1 MQLLNKIDDPKD
13 LRKLKPE
20 QLPQVAAE
28 AREYMIET
36 LSKIGGHTG
45 ASLGAVE
52 LAIALHYAFE
62 TPKDKLV
69 WDVGHQAYVHKMLT
83 GRREQLHTI
92 RQYEGLSGFLKR
104 DESIYDEFEAGHAGT
119 SLSAALGM
127 AMARDLAGAKNHVVA
142 IIGDSSIMTGM
153 ACEAINQAGHLKT
166 KLIIILNDNEM
177 SISPSVGALEGYLT
191 RLRKGQTYHRFK
203 DDVEEILKA
212 IPGIGDLVLQTAK
225 DVKDTIKAAIVP
237 GVFVEELGFRY
248 MGPVNGHDT
257 AALLAAFEEAKK
269 ADGPIIIHA
278 LTVKGK
284 GYKPAEADQAA
295 WHGTSAFE
303 VASGKFIKEAS
314 PAPSY
319 TAVFANA
326 LIDIMRKD
334 EKVTAVTAAMPDGT
348 GMSKVMKEFPK
359 RAIDV
364 GIAEQH
370 AVTFCAGMAT
380 QGFKPVVAIYSTF
393 LQRGFDQ
400 IYHDVCLMDLPVT
413 FAMDR
418 GGIAGADGPTHHG
431 LLDVGYLRVMPNQI
445 VMAPKDENE
454 LRHMLLTAIEA
465 GHPASLRY
473 PRGNGVGVSMEE
485 EIHTLEI
492 GKAELLTEGSGDVAI
507 FALGTA
513 TYAALKAADRLAKDG
528 IRATVVNARF
538 VKPLDEDLLIAI
550 AKSHRLVITVEES
563 YLSCGFGSAVL
574 EMLEARNALYTG
586 PRLIR
591 LGLPD
596 ALIPHASQSLLH
608 AKYGIDADG
617 IYNRAKETIAVLDG
631 KIFASVR

>member
-1 MQLLNKIDDPKD
+1 MYLLKQINDPRD

-52 LAIALHYAFE
+52 LAIALHYAFA
-62 TPKDKLV
+62 TPTDKLV
-69 WDVGHQAYVHKMLT
+69 WDVGHQAYVHKILT
-83 GRREQLHTI
+83 GRRDQLHTI
-92 RQYEGLSGFLKR
+92 RQYNGLSGFLKR

-127 AMARDLAGAKNHVVA
+127 AVARDIAGEKNHVVA
-142 IIGDSSIMTGM
+142 VIGDSSIMTGM
-153 ACEAINQAGHLKT
+153 ACEAINQAGHLGT
-166 KLIIILNDNEM
+166 RLIIVLNDNEM

-191 RLRKGQTYHRFK
+191 RLRKGQTYHRLK
-203 DDVEEILKA
+203 DDFEEIVKA
-212 IPGIGDLVLQTAK
+212 IPGIGDLVLQAAK
-225 DVKDTIKAAIVP
+225 DVKDAIKAAIVP
-237 GVFVEELGFRY
+237 GVFVEDLGFRY
-248 MGPVNGHDT
+248 LGPVNGHDT
-257 AALLAAFEEAKK
+257 SALLEAFETAKQETH
-269 ADGPIIIHA
+269 PVIIHA

-284 GYKPAEADQAA
+284 GYAPAEADRAA
-295 WHGTSAFE
+295 WHGTSAYE
-303 VASGKFIKEAS
+303 VSSGKFIKEAS

-326 LIDIMRKD
+326 LIDIMRQD

-380 QGFKPVVAIYSTF
+380 QGYKPVVAIYSTF

-431 LLDVGYLRVMPNQI
+431 LLDIGYLRIMPNQI

-454 LRHMLLTAIEA
+454 LRHMLLTAIES

-473 PRGNGVGVSMEE
+473 PRGSGVGAAMDD
-485 EIHTLEI
+485 EIHTLDI
-492 GKAELLTEGSGDVAI
+492 GKAELLAEGSGDVAI
-507 FALGTA
+507 FAFGPP
-513 TYAALKAADRLAKDG
+513 TYAALKAADRLAKEG
-528 IRATVVNARF
+528 IRCTIVNARF
-538 VKPLDEDLLIAI
+538 AKPLDEDLLIALTNT
-550 AKSHRLVITVEES
+550 HRLIVTVEEA
-563 YLSCGFGSAVL
+563 YLNCGFGSAVL
-574 EMLEARNALYTG
+574 EMLEANNALYAG
-586 PRLIR
+586 PRIIR

-596 ALIPHASQSLLH
+596 VLIPHGSQSLLH
-608 AKYGIDADG
+608 AKYGIDADA
-617 IYNRAKETIAVLDG
+617 IYNRVKDAITVLDG